1 MKLGIVIGKV
11 ISTRKNGNVEGLKIL
26 VVNYLNENM
35 ESTNTTAACIDTV
48 NAGEGDIVLLC
59 SSSSARLTAMT
70 KNVATDNTIVGIVDS
85 VSSGNKYL
93 YRKNKGTG
101 EQD

>member
-1 MKLGIVIGKV
+1 MKLGIVIGNIV
-11 ISTRKNGNVEGLKIL
+11 STRKEGNIQGLKIL
-26 VVNYLNENM
+26 VISYLNEEM
-35 ESTNTTAACIDTV
+35 KDTNKTAACIDTV

-85 VSSGNKYL
+85 VSCRNKYL
-93 YRKNKGTG
+93 YRKNKNNN
-101 EQD
+101 E